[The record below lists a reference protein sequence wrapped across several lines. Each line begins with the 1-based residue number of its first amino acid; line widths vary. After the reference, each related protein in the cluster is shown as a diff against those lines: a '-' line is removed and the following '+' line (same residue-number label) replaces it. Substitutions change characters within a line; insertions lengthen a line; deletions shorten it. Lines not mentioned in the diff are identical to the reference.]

1 MANLHHGHGVADP
14 PLSEAWVSTVPRPAG
29 TSAEHPR
36 PPSEPS
42 RRRLPPFALTATA
55 AGLLALAGV
64 AAAAR
69 GALPSL
75 PPLPPPVA
83 GTGEPPPALPETP
96 TSPPPSLE
104 LDTLDSAVYEVP
116 SWVEPAIWTVV
127 GVVAALVVWFLVRRL
142 WALRPKGGW
151 YEGERPD
158 TAGEVIEGAEAPID
172 LTDPLTQA
180 RAALTSEARPR
191 DAVVAA
197 WVALE
202 HGAAEHGA
210 ARDAAQT
217 PTEFTEAMLR
227 ATLAD
232 PDAVTRLRRV
242 YLRARF
248 SLEPLRAEDV
258 TTAASALDRIEETWR

>member
-1 MANLHHGHGVADP
+1 MSAA
-14 PLSEAWVSTVPRPAG
+14 PRPAG
-29 TSAEHPR
+29 TSAEHLR

-42 RRRLPPFALTATA
+42 RRRLPPFALPVTA
-55 AGLLALAGV
+55 AGLLALAGLASAV
-64 AAAAR
+64 R
-69 GALPSL
+69 GTLPTL
-75 PPLPPPVA
+75 PPAPPPVA
-83 GTGEPPPALPETP
+83 GTGEPPPELVEPSA
-96 TSPPPSLE
+96 SPPPSS
-104 LDTLDSAVYEVP
+104 LDLSDLGTAVWEVP

-127 GVVAALVVWFLVRRL
+127 GIVAALVVWFLVRRL
-142 WALRPKGGW
+142 WALRPKGGQ

-158 TAGEVIEGAEAPID
+158 AAGEVIEGAEAPID

-180 RAALTSEARPR
+180 RAALTSDARPR

-227 ATLAD
+227 ATSAD
-232 PDAVTRLRRV
+232 PGAVTQLRRV

-248 SLEPLRAEDV
+248 SPEPLRAQDV